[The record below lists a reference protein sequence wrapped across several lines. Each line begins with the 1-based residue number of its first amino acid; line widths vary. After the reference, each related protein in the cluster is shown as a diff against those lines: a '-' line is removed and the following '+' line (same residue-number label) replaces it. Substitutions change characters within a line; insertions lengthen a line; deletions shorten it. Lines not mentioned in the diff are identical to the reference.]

1 MSSEDPAGAP
11 ATTEGELL
19 AGLRRRD
26 GQAYQTLVR
35 RQLPRLLQV
44 ARRFVGDEEA
54 RDAVQDSFL
63 AAFKAIDS
71 FDGQASLA
79 TWLHRIVV
87 NACLM
92 RLRKK
97 SARVEQAI
105 EPLLP
110 SFLED
115 GHRAVPGPAWP
126 ETPEEIFGREEMRRL
141 VHEGLAELPEPYRVV
156 ILLRDFEDLDGLE
169 TAELL
174 GTTPG
179 AVKVRLHRARQALRE
194 ILGRRLHERPAVT
207 SVLVPA
213 SKNRKGNG

>member
-1 MSSEDPAGAP
+1 MSSEDPAEGS
-11 ATTEGELL
+11 ATGESELL
-19 AGLRRRD
+19 AGLRRRE
-26 GQAYQTLVR
+26 GQAYQELLR

-97 SARVEQAI
+97 SARVEQPI

-115 GHRAVPGPAWP
+115 GHRAVLGPAWP
-126 ETPEEIFGREEMRRL
+126 ETPEEILGREEMRRL

-207 SVLVPA
+207 SARVPA

>member
-1 MSSEDPAGAP
+1 MSSDDTA
-11 ATTEGELL
+11 EGELL

-26 GQAYQTLVR
+26 GGSYRELLR

-71 FDGQASLA
+71 FDGQASLS

-97 SARVEQAI
+97 SARVEQPI

-115 GHRAVPGPAWP
+115 GHRAGVGPAWP
-126 ETPEEIFGREEMRRL
+126 ETPEEILGREETRRL
-141 VHEGLAELPEPYRVV
+141 VHEGLAELPEPYRTV
-156 ILLRDFEDLDGLE
+156 ILLRDLEDLDGQE
-169 TAELL
+169 TAKLL

-194 ILGRRLHERPAVT
+194 ILDRRLRERP
-207 SVLVPA
+207 L
-213 SKNRKGNG
+213 